1 MTGRTCSSAFAVLIV
16 LAAPMLANPASTNP
30 ASTSPASGGVALAGQ
45 ATSQGTTRTH
55 RSAAIQVSEATGIRR
70 TEYPVSA
77 RVQLPRGAVADGAH
91 ARLRFNDAD
100 PPAQYSVESRWDD
113 GSVQWL
119 DVDFNVSVGPSES
132 RTYQLEYGAD
142 VSPAAAARGLAVN
155 ENADSIQVGNVK
167 FSKNGSPLIL
177 SASYRGEL
185 IGQGRNGLAIT
196 DSSGARHDLSTAQ
209 SLKVELIK
217 GGPLDV
223 VIRYS
228 GRMPV
233 DGTYAVP
240 FTLTC
245 EMPNSKSWV
254 KTSAVVED
262 PAGRVKD
269 IIFETPLAF
278 GERPWIWDLSTENGT
293 YGVFRNAADAAV
305 LTQTVNADG
314 TNRWTVQTGTQAE
327 LRPYESSTAGRTRAA
342 AGWGHFLDAKAA
354 VAFAIDRFATE
365 AGTYTISLSGE
376 GQAVFRFAPAQGSA
390 QRRLAVYEHFVAT
403 PVPIGA
409 ATSPTA
415 MTNPLV
421 VSVTTP

>member
-1 MTGRTCSSAFAVLIV
+1 MTGRTRSSAFAVLIGLA
-16 LAAPMLANPASTNP
+16 LAA
-30 ASTSPASGGVALAGQ
+30 
-45 ATSQGTTRTH
+45 SQGAAQPH
-55 RSAAIQVSEATGIRR
+55 RSATIQVSETTGIRR
-70 TEYPVSA
+70 TEYPVNA

-100 PPAQYSVESRWDD
+100 MPAQFSVESRWDE

-132 RTYQLEYGAD
+132 KTYQLEYGAD
-142 VSPAAAARGLAVN
+142 VSPAAAPRGLAVT

-167 FSKNGSPLIL
+167 FSKSGSPLIL

-209 SLKVELIK
+209 SLKVELVK

-228 GRMPV
+228 GRLPV

-254 KTSAVVED
+254 KTSAFVED
-262 PAGRVKD
+262 PAARVKD

-293 YGVFRNAADAAV
+293 YGVLRNAADAAL
-305 LTQTVNADG
+305 LTQTVTTDG
-314 TNRWTVQTGTQAE
+314 ANRWTVQTGTQAE
-327 LRPYESSTAGRTRAA
+327 LRPYESSTAARTRAA
-342 AGWGHFLDAKAA
+342 AGWGHILDARAA
-354 VAFAIDRFATE
+354 VAFAIDRFATQ
-365 AGTYTISLSGE
+365 AGTYTISLNGE
-376 GQAVFRFAPAQGSA
+376 GQAVFRFAPAQGTA
-390 QRRLAVYEHFVAT
+390 ERRLAVFEHFVAT

-415 MTNPLV
+415 MINPLL
-421 VSVTTP
+421 VSVKAQ